1 MAIYIMRDCTEVQR
15 EKLNPVAL
23 SSRTPLNHILELTDP
38 LWELTFTLSTAQ
50 VVPRPPLLKNILKH
64 FSTALLPIDT
74 KSGSK

>member
-38 LWELTFTLSTAQ
+38 PMGTD
-50 VVPRPPLLKNILKH
+50 VH
-64 FSTALLPIDT
+64 ALH
-74 KSGSK
+74 SAGGSEAPAA